1 MINSIANFFQTIFDP
16 IVNVMGQV
24 LLYFHEGPLGAPW
37 WLSIALLT
45 IVVRSLL
52 FPLTVKQVKNMR
64 AMQDLKPAMD
74 RIRAQYPNNR
84 QKQQEEIMKL
94 YQERKVN
101 PLGGCL
107 PVVIQMPVFIGIFY
121 VIRQFGG
128 YTLGGH
134 TVPPLEPSFHEGGI
148 LWFQNLSAPDP
159 LHLLPIISALTML
172 AATEITAK
180 SVDPQQ
186 RWLMRL
192 LPVGITVFLFNFP
205 AGLFVYW
212 ITSNLVTLVQNYVIY
227 HHGPGR
233 RSSDSDSGGS
243 LLPGGIF
250 SRASGTGDS
259 GNGAKA
265 PEKRRQSENGSDAQ
279 GSQASTDDDAAA
291 QAAKVAKRKRRKK
304 KKR

>member
-1 MINSIANFFQTIFDP
+1 VSDVFNAIADFFSRLFDP
-16 IVNVMGQV
+16 IVNVLGQV

-45 IVVRSLL
+45 VVLRSIL
-52 FPLTVKQVKNMR
+52 FPLTIKQVKNMR
-64 AMQDLKPAMD
+64 AMQDLRPEMEK
-74 RIRAQYPNNR
+74 IRAQYSNNR

-107 PVVIQMPVFIGIFY
+107 PILVQMPVFIGIFY

-128 YTLGGH
+128 YTVGGR
-134 TVPPLEPSFHEGGI
+134 TVPPTEPTFHDGGI
-148 LWFQNLSAPDP
+148 LWFQNLSAADP
-159 LHLLPIISALTML
+159 IHLLPIISALTML

-180 SVDPQQ
+180 NIDPQQ

-192 LPVGITVFLFNFP
+192 LPIGITIFLFNFP

-227 HHGPGR
+227 YHGPGR
-233 RSSDSDSGGS
+233 RPPGWEPQSLFPKLSG
-243 LLPGGIF
+243 
-250 SRASGTGDS
+250 SGDG
-259 GNGAKA
+259 GNGARA
-265 PEKRRQSENGSDAQ
+265 PENRRQEDDGS
-279 GSQASTDDDAAA
+279 GSQGPQATANGDAAA
-291 QAAKVAKRKRRKK
+291 QAAKSAKRRRRKK

>member
-1 MINSIANFFQTIFDP
+1 MINNIADFFSRLFDP
-16 IVNVMGQV
+16 IVNVLGQV

-45 IVVRSLL
+45 VVLRSIL
-52 FPLTVKQVKNMR
+52 FPLTIKQVKNMR
-64 AMQDLKPAMD
+64 SMQDLRPEME
-74 RIRAQYPNNR
+74 RIRAQYSNNR

-107 PVVIQMPVFIGIFY
+107 PILVQMPVFIGIFY

-128 YTLGGH
+128 YTVGGR
-134 TVPPLEPSFHEGGI
+134 TVPPTEPTFHDGGI

-159 LHLLPIISALTML
+159 IHLLPIISALTML

-180 SVDPQQ
+180 NIDPQQ

-192 LPVGITVFLFNFP
+192 LPIGITIFLFNFP

-233 RSSDSDSGGS
+233 RPPGWEPQSIFPRLSG
-243 LLPGGIF
+243 
-250 SRASGTGDS
+250 S
-259 GNGAKA
+259 GNGGNGARA
-265 PEKRRQSENGSDAQ
+265 PENRRQTSDGS
-279 GSQASTDDDAAA
+279 GSQEPQATANGDAGDAAA
-291 QAAKVAKRKRRKK
+291 QAAKSAKRRRRKK

>member
-1 MINSIANFFQTIFDP
+1 MINNIADFFSRLFDP
-16 IVNVMGQV
+16 IVNVLGQV

-45 IVVRSLL
+45 IVVRSIL
-52 FPLTVKQVKNMR
+52 FPLTIKQVKNMR
-64 AMQDLKPAMD
+64 AMQDLRPEMEG
-74 RIRAQYPNNR
+74 IRAQYSNNR

-107 PVVIQMPVFIGIFY
+107 PILVQMPVFIGIFY

-128 YTLGGH
+128 YTAGGQ
-134 TVPPLEPSFHEGGI
+134 TVPPTEPTFHEGGI
-148 LWFQNLSAPDP
+148 LWFQNLSASDP
-159 LHLLPIISALTML
+159 TYLLPIISALTML

-180 SVDPQQ
+180 NIDPQQ

-192 LPVGITVFLFNFP
+192 LPLGITIFLINFP

-212 ITSNLVTLVQNYVIY
+212 ITSNLVTLIQNYVIY

-233 RSSDSDSGGS
+233 RPPGWEPQSIFPSLSSS
-243 LLPGGIF
+243 
-250 SRASGTGDS
+250 A
-259 GNGAKA
+259 NGAPA
-265 PEKRRQSENGSDAQ
+265 PENRRQSGDGSGNQVQQATANG
-279 GSQASTDDDAAA
+279 DAAS
-291 QAAKVAKRKRRKK
+291 QAAKSAKRRRRKK

>member
-1 MINSIANFFQTIFDP
+1 MINNIADFFSKLFDP
-16 IVNVMGQV
+16 IVNVLGQV

-45 IVVRSLL
+45 VVLRSIL
-52 FPLTVKQVKNMR
+52 FPLTIKQVKNMR
-64 AMQDLKPAMD
+64 SMQDLRPEME
-74 RIRAQYPNNR
+74 RIRAQYSNNR

-107 PVVIQMPVFIGIFY
+107 PILVQMPVFIGIFY

-128 YTLGGH
+128 YTVGGR
-134 TVPPLEPSFHEGGI
+134 TVPPTEPSFHDGGI
-148 LWFQNLSAPDP
+148 MWFQNLSAADP
-159 LHLLPIISALTML
+159 IHLLPIISALTML

-180 SVDPQQ
+180 NIDPQQ

-192 LPVGITVFLFNFP
+192 LPIGITIFLFNFP

-227 HHGPGR
+227 QHGPGR
-233 RSSDSDSGGS
+233 RPPGWEPQSIFPRLSG
-243 LLPGGIF
+243 
-250 SRASGTGDS
+250 SGDG
-259 GNGAKA
+259 GNGARA
-265 PEKRRQSENGSDAQ
+265 PENRRQTGDVS
-279 GSQASTDDDAAA
+279 GSQGPQATANGDAGDAAA
-291 QAAKVAKRKRRKK
+291 QAAKSAKRRRRKK